1 MTTKKDFIQA
11 ANTIKSISDITEKTI
26 VCNNFIDIFS
36 KQNPRFDSAKFSKAC
51 GL

>member
-1 MTTKKDFIQA
+1 MSTKKDFIA
-11 ANTIKSISDITEKTI
+11 AAKVIKEISDITEKTI
-26 VCNNFIDIFS
+26 VCNNFIEIFS

>member
-1 MTTKKDFIQA
+1 MSTKKDFIA
-11 ANTIKSISDITEKTI
+11 VANTIKAISDFTEKTI

-36 KQNPRFDSAKFSKAC
+36 KQNQRFDSAKFSKAC